1 MKRIACLLL
10 IPFITGCGTLGPA
23 TGGSQSWIGEV
34 IHGIQGIPFEELIE
48 QYKAE
53 EKNVE
58 AEHKEYTE
66 VVPPSA
72 PAPAPVVKIKGVTI
86 LSSTQSLDGFVWK
99 PGSENDGR
107 LVVLVPKKHKDIGIV
122 KGGIYKKPSFSAEL
136 VEAGAYQNYDKEV
149 NGGRGHFR
157 FKKAGSGYG
166 SDVYFVFE
174 TKQGV
179 FAYPIPKPGQR
190 YG

>member
-10 IPFITGCGTLGPA
+10 IPFITGCGTLGP
-23 TGGSQSWIGEV
+23 TQTGSQGWLNELVYGL
-34 IHGIQGIPFEELIE
+34 QGIPYEQLIDK
-48 QYKAE
+48 YLAE
-53 EKNVE
+53 EKVVE

-107 LVVLVPKKHKDIGIV
+107 LVVLVPKKHKEIGIV
-122 KGGIYKKPSFSAEL
+122 KGGIYKEPSLSSTR
-136 VEAGAYQNYDKEV
+136 VEAGKYQNYDKEV

-157 FKKAGSGYG
+157 FSKAGAGYG
-166 SDVYFVFE
+166 SNVYFVFE